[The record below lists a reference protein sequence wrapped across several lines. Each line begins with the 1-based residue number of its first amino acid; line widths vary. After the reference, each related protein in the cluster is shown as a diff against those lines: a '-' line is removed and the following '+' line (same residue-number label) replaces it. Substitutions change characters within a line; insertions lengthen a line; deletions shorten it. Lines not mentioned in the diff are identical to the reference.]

1 MTTVLGIDPSL
12 TGTGIAFI
20 DGYGHVTDL
29 LTIKTKPTTDD
40 IASRLARFEHILGEF
55 GSAIDYADLVVIE
68 QPAYSSRT
76 GKQHDR
82 SGLWWAIANAV
93 IHRCEKP
100 LVEVTP
106 SARATYATGKGNAGK
121 DTVIANV
128 VRRYPNVDV
137 QDNNQ
142 ADALVLAAMGARHL
156 GTPIEE
162 SLPQS
167 HLRALEKV
175 AWPVDVQGVAGAQ
188 GVA

>member
-12 TGTGIAFI
+12 TGTGYAFI
-20 DGYGHVTDL
+20 ETGGRVSDL
-29 LTIKTKPTTDD
+29 ATIKTKTGPDD
-40 IASRLARFEHILGEF
+40 IASRLARFDHILSEF

-82 SGLWWAIANAV
+82 SGLWWYLAEHVVHFQQTPI
-93 IHRCEKP
+93 
-100 LVEVTP
+100 VEVTP

-121 DTVIANV
+121 DTVLANV
-128 VRRYPNVDV
+128 VRRYPTIDV

-156 GTPIEE
+156 GSPIEG

-167 HLRALEKV
+167 HLRALDKV
-175 AWPVDVQGVAGAQ
+175 VWPASLAVAS
-188 GVA
+188 